1 VNLANPATGFKWLIN
16 NHYDII
22 PIVIFTLS
30 AKLRSANVVSGIL
43 DILKALRADKKE
55 NKK

>member
-1 VNLANPATGFKWLIN
+1 VNLANPPTGFKWLIN